1 MVNETKVVDFI
12 DSNDSLLV
20 MASFVVSYFFNL
32 NPTFLFP
39 LFAYLKYIKI
49 IIKISLTFN
58 NRNKKPMS
66 QNLGTVLDI

>member
-49 IIKISLTFN
+49 IIKISLLTTATKSLCPKIWGQF
-58 NRNKKPMS
+58 
-66 QNLGTVLDI
+66 